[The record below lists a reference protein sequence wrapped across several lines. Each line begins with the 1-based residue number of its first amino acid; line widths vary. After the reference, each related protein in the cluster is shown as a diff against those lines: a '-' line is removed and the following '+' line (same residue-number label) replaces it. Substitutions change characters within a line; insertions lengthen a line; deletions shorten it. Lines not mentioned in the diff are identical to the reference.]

1 MSKFH
6 RSHSRH
12 LRKSVLEMFFQHQRS
27 EWSLLS
33 WTWTG
38 SGLWLGEKWWNV
50 LIQVSNSAMKVLRV
64 LTWYFCFRGG
74 DSHKQRTAVSWTAP
88 QLPAMTSPLS
98 VRVSVTTLEHCAATS
113 GETCCYMVQS
123 RMAMSWRKLIFERS
137 LTTNGCFLYSDTC
150 LFWVWNMHVPPQHM
164 EEESGLANCATKMN
178 KWGSTKS
185 PWKLV
190 PFYEPIYCSNKTS
203 GSPEYESNVVISNII
218 FWFNMTWCLVGVFFV
233 LNFNTAKSLVF
244 GKFRLR

>member
-74 DSHKQRTAVSWTAP
+74 DSHEQRTAVSWIAP
-88 QLPAMTSPLS
+88 LRWRHPSLWECQLRRLNIALQL
-98 VRVSVTTLEHCAATS
+98 RVKLAATWFNQEWPCREGS
-113 GETCCYMVQS
+113 WFLRDPLQQMVVS
-123 RMAMSWRKLIFERS
+123 FIPILVFFGFEICMFHLNIWRKSQVLPIVQRRWTSEA
-137 LTTNGCFLYSDTC
+137 
-150 LFWVWNMHVPPQHM
+150 PPKAH
-164 EEESGLANCATKMN
+164 GN
-178 KWGSTKS
+178 
-185 PWKLV
+185 
-190 PFYEPIYCSNKTS
+190 
-203 GSPEYESNVVISNII
+203 
-218 FWFNMTWCLVGVFFV
+218 
-233 LNFNTAKSLVF
+233 
-244 GKFRLR
+244 